1 MIEISLKKKK
11 NEEFAKELNER
22 RKQAS
27 ITIQK
32 NARGRITRN
41 NLNEKKRKQKE
52 REIYA
57 AIQIQKQGRGM
68 LSRKHVKEK
77 QQKILLDLCI
87 EEDDDEKTCLNSV
100 EIREDLPDEKRAIED
115 YIEVHQKVKE
125 DGDGEEE
132 LGGPVDEEPLELN
145 KKQSGSSCKR
155 KDYFK
160 PSDIQNQYCKLDRTR
175 RSERT
180 ET

>member
-1 MIEISLKKKK
+1 MIEISLKKKT

-87 EEDDDEKTCLNSV
+87 EEDDDEKRLEKSFKENNASVKIQALVRGHLDRNLVERKKESKGYTKNSSWKT
-100 EIREDLPDEKRAIED
+100 RP
-115 YIEVHQKVKE
+115 
-125 DGDGEEE
+125 
-132 LGGPVDEEPLELN
+132 
-145 KKQSGSSCKR
+145 KQSKTRSASKTNTRQNTSDGSRGYPKNCTWSFR
-155 KDYFK
+155 
-160 PSDIQNQYCKLDRTR
+160 
-175 RSERT
+175 
-180 ET
+180 